1 MVSLNILTITPNGIW
16 TKEKN
21 FIRISI
27 LPLMQKYDHVFF
39 NISTNGSLNLQ
50 ILMLCLN
57 FVNIVDGNASMNK
70 FARLSHIWIY

>member
-1 MVSLNILTITPNGIW
+1 MGFGQKKKTLSVLV
-16 TKEKN
+16 
-21 FIRISI
+21 FY
-27 LPLMQKYDHVFF
+27 LMQKYDHVFF

>member
-1 MVSLNILTITPNGIW
+1 MGFGQKKKTLSVLV
-16 TKEKN
+16 
-21 FIRISI
+21 FY
-27 LPLMQKYDHVFF
+27 LMQKYDHVFF

-70 FARLSHIWIY
+70 FARLSHIWIYWTSSSPFS